1 MEIVMASERKA
12 DAEKNLAKKSEF
24 CLVINHKKANFH
36 LISKMLLKY

>member
-1 MEIVMASERKA
+1 MASERKA

-24 CLVINHKKANFH
+24 CLVINQKNKKANFH